1 MSKLYIV
8 GTPIGNLSDITYR
21 AIEVLS
27 RVDLIAC
34 EDTRHTRILLD
45 KYNIQKPLLSY
56 YKQKEKEGTEEIIR
70 CLDNDKNIALVTDA
84 GMPCIS
90 DPGAVLVKELIARGY
105 EVESV
110 PGPTA
115 VTTAMSM
122 SGIVSSGF
130 TFLGFLPE
138 KKKDKLTLIEPH
150 VNSNVPLVFYCAPH
164 DLEKTIAFL
173 HETLGNRNLT
183 SVKEL
188 TKLHETVYKGTLE
201 TPNIDNERGEFVLI
215 VEPKET
221 PSKEDVDVKS
231 ELKSLLSKGISRSQ
245 AVKELAKHYNLN
257 KNDVYAV
264 SLTIND

>member
-27 RVDLIAC
+27 SVDLIAC

-45 KYNIQKPLLSY
+45 KYNIHCPLYSY
-56 YKQKEKEGTEEIIR
+56 YKQKEKEGTEELIR
-70 CLDNDKNIALVTDA
+70 YLDNGKTIALVTDA

-90 DPGAVLVKELIARGY
+90 DPGAVLIKELIARGY

-115 VTTAMSM
+115 VTTAMSI
-122 SGIVSSGF
+122 SGIISNGF

-138 KKKDKLTLIEPH
+138 KKKDKLALLTPH

-173 HETLGNRNLT
+173 HETLGNRTLT

-215 VEPKET
+215 VEPQET
-221 PSKEDVDVKS
+221 PSKEDVDIKE
-231 ELKSLLSKGISRSQ
+231 ELKTLLSNGMSRSQ
-245 AVKELAKHYNLN
+245 AVKELAKRYNLN
-257 KNDVYAV
+257 KNDVYAI
-264 SLTIND
+264 SLTID